1 MKSIQAILTAIIL
14 SGTPAYAQVSFD
26 RLRDRG
32 PGIPTSLFG
41 TYVES
46 GQLIVYPFFEYYR
59 DNNLEYEPFELG
71 HIDRTEFRGR
81 YRASEGLIFVG
92 YGISERLAV
101 EFEIAGISASLQK
114 SPFDA
119 STLPARLE
127 QSGLGDVEGQLRWLW
142 RKETDTRPE
151 LFSYFETVIPSQEVN
166 SLIGTSEW
174 EFKLGFGVIRGM
186 RWGTVT
192 ARAAVGSS
200 GGTVEP
206 GEYAVEY
213 LRRLSNRLRVFGG
226 IEGSQDEVELITEAQ
241 VFFARN
247 IYMKLNNAFGLTSKA
262 PDWAPEIGVVFKF
275 DVR

>member
-1 MKSIQAILTAIIL
+1 MKSIQVFLTAIIL
-14 SGTPAYAQVSFD
+14 SGAPAYAQVSFD

-41 TYVES
+41 TYVEP

-114 SPFDA
+114 SPFDS

-127 QSGLGDVEGQLRWLW
+127 QSGLGDVEGSASLAVAEGNGNPTRAVQLFRDRDSIAGSELSHRHVRMGVQVWLRSHSRDALGHRHRSCGGGQQW
-142 RKETDTRPE
+142 R
-151 LFSYFETVIPSQEVN
+151 N
-166 SLIGTSEW
+166 SGTW
-174 EFKLGFGVIRGM
+174 
-186 RWGTVT
+186 
-192 ARAAVGSS
+192 
-200 GGTVEP
+200 
-206 GEYAVEY
+206 
-213 LRRLSNRLRVFGG
+213 
-226 IEGSQDEVELITEAQ
+226 
-241 VFFARN
+241 
-247 IYMKLNNAFGLTSKA
+247 
-262 PDWAPEIGVVFKF
+262 
-275 DVR
+275 